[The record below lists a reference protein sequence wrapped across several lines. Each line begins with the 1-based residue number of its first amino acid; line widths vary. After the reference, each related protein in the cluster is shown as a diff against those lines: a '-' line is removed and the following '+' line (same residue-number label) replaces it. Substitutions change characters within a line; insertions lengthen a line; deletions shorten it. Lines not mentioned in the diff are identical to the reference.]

1 MLPCVFKIMIAFF
14 GTLSFIILDISAYEE
29 KKSKKRF
36 LLPQDFLDGT
46 KSRTDFKAPNLIMDI
61 IVAYGGSLPKM
72 KIKG

>member
-1 MLPCVFKIMIAFF
+1 MGLP
-14 GTLSFIILDISAYEE
+14 G
-29 KKSKKRF
+29 F

-72 KIKG
+72 KIKGWKLLHEVSATGF